1 MPTQTPGTTPD
12 QVSDFYDVYNS
23 LLRKYWDD
31 NFHFGYWLDE
41 SDDSSVAVATDRF
54 TDIMISKLPVGPG
67 TRVLDV
73 GCGIGKPA
81 VRLAQKTGATV
92 VGISINQQQIDEG
105 NARAAAEGLA
115 DRVSFQRANAL
126 ELPFEDGSFDAVL
139 AFESICHMPR
149 LPALREMSRVLVPGG
164 RIALTD
170 LIKNEDPAGSAAAT
184 GFMTQ
189 ALPRYSDYAAL
200 TAAADVEIDELLDVS
215 AHTNRT
221 YKAMAEGISRGT
233 DEIVEKFGPGIVNV
247 LKAVAEPLGPASTV
261 GCLIMAGHRAA

>member
-1 MPTQTPGTTPD
+1 MTTQTPGTTPAE
-12 QVSDFYDVYNS
+12 VSDFYDVYNS

-31 NFHFGYWLDE
+31 NFHFGYWQDE
-41 SDDSSVAVATDRF
+41 ADDSSIAVATDRF

-67 TRVLDV
+67 ARVLDV

-81 VRLAQKTGATV
+81 LRLAQQTGATV

-105 NARAAAEGLA
+105 NARAVAEGLA
-115 DRVSFQRANAL
+115 DRVSFQQANAL

-149 LPALREMSRVLVPGG
+149 LPALKEMSRVLVPGG

-170 LIKNEDPAGSAAAT
+170 LIKIEDPDGTAAAA
-184 GFMTQ
+184 GFQSQ
-189 ALPRYSDYAAL
+189 ALVRYSDYPAL
-200 TAAADVEIDELLDVS
+200 TAAAGVEIDELIDVS
-215 AHTNRT
+215 AHTKRT
-221 YKAMAEGISRGT
+221 YAAMAEGISRGT
-233 DEIVEKFGPGIVNV
+233 DEIVEKFGPGVVNV
-247 LKAVAEPLGPASTV
+247 LQAVAAPLGPAASV

>member
-1 MPTQTPGTTPD
+1 MTTQTPGTTPD

-31 NFHFGYWLDE
+31 NFHFGYWLDDT
-41 SDDSSVAVATDRF
+41 DDSSVAVATDRF
-54 TDIMISKLPVGPG
+54 TDIMIGKLPVGPG
-67 TRVLDV
+67 ARVLDV

-81 VRLAQKTGATV
+81 VRLAQKTGASV
-92 VGISINQQQIDEG
+92 VGISINQQQVDEG

-115 DRVSFQRANAL
+115 GRVSFRPANAL

-149 LPALREMSRVLVPGG
+149 LPALREMSRVLKPGG

-170 LIKNEDPAGSAAAT
+170 LIKLDDSDGSAADA
-184 GFMTQ
+184 GFETQ
-189 ALPRYSDYAAL
+189 ALPRYSDYPAL
-200 TAAADVEIDELLDVS
+200 TAAAGVEIDELTDVS

-221 YKAMAEGISRGT
+221 YAAMAEGITRGT
-233 DEIVEKFGPGIVNV
+233 DEIVEQFGPGVVNV
-247 LKAVAEPLGPASTV
+247 LQAVAAPLGPSASV
-261 GCLIMAGHRAA
+261 GCLIMAGHKAG